1 MAEFA
6 VMCLHIDLEAL
17 QRFVGKLGEEEAR
30 QTYPDLRDWSMTQD
44 ARIAVWHAG
53 QVFRAVH
60 RVGPYQLRGFDI
72 FAIYYASLTLYVY
85 GLLLCAEKK
94 PTGVVDSRDMED
106 PPLVLLDGPSS
117 RATEAFIA
125 HDRGQP
131 GLTYMTGSKA
141 EAQETFCSLRQPRLV
156 MRVALQVLSSNFSKF
171 SSGDPAKN
179 PIPPLVVNLRG
190 LLHDLANLQ

>member
-6 VMCLHIDLEAL
+6 IMYLHIDIDAL
-17 QRFVGKLGEEEAR
+17 QRFAGKLGEEEAR
-30 QTYPDLRDWSMTQD
+30 QCYPDLRAWSTTQD

-53 QVFRAVH
+53 QVFRAVR

-94 PTGVVDSRDMED
+94 PPEAVETWNTEN
-106 PPLVLLDGPSS
+106 PAFVLLDGPSS

-131 GLTYMTGSKA
+131 GLTYIAGPDV
-141 EAQETFCSLRQPRLV
+141 EAQKTFCSLQQPRLV

-171 SSGDPAKN
+171 SSAHPAKN
-179 PIPPLVVNLRG
+179 PFPPLVMNLRG
-190 LLHDLANLQ
+190 LLHDLANLP